1 MAEEISQSLLK
12 TAARRIQ
19 DYRKELLDSGYSQ
32 KQINTQIIRL
42 LNPSAEASPAD
53 SNSTHQEILVKILR
67 DSLQLYPTINQALAT
82 LLLNLEVEIVRFTQ
96 EEPQETLV
104 QEEKEEE
111 RESPEVSKEKP
122 KKKKENMRKKKSKNG
137 KMSGLEEMKARN
149 LAAMELEK
157 EEINDNLKK
166 IELLRGY
173 LERRVLMELCQQ
185 TMFNFNPF

>member
-1 MAEEISQSLLK
+1 M
-12 TAARRIQ
+12 
-19 DYRKELLDSGYSQ
+19 
-32 KQINTQIIRL
+32 
-42 LNPSAEASPAD
+42 
-53 SNSTHQEILVKILR
+53 
-67 DSLQLYPTINQALAT
+67 
-82 LLLNLEVEIVRFTQ
+82 
-96 EEPQETLV
+96 
-104 QEEKEEE
+104 
-111 RESPEVSKEKP
+111 SKEKP

>member
-53 SNSTHQEILVKILR
+53 SNSTHQEILVKIIR

-82 LLLNLEVEIVRFTQ
+82 LLLNLEVEIIRFTQ

-111 RESPEVSKEKP
+111 RESP
-122 KKKKENMRKKKSKNG
+122 
-137 KMSGLEEMKARN
+137 
-149 LAAMELEK
+149 
-157 EEINDNLKK
+157 
-166 IELLRGY
+166 
-173 LERRVLMELCQQ
+173 
-185 TMFNFNPF
+185 